1 MSMQEIK
8 TNMENGIE
16 VNEIIVLDLKHLP
29 HLFFFNCSRYASS
42 LSGLAF
48 TINGLGQ
55 IIAPMIGSKII
66 QQVKVT
72 KYHMAKKIII
82 LQKFLLIIPFK
93 FLNQLEKMG
102 KSTVNYHNH
111 QIALIY

>member
-1 MSMQEIK
+1 MK
-8 TNMENGIE
+8 
-16 VNEIIVLDLKHLP
+16 IIALDLKHLP

-72 KYHMAKKIII
+72 KYHMAIKS
-82 LQKFLLIIPFK
+82 LLNKLFIAKTF
-93 FLNQLEKMG
+93 
-102 KSTVNYHNH
+102 VYHT
-111 QIALIY
+111 I